1 MHSKV
6 NEVVISQRD
15 FFKSGAT
22 LSYQFRKEALLK
34 LRRTVNLYK
43 EEISLA
49 LEKDLGKS
57 SGEAYLTEIG
67 MVLQSISY
75 QLSHL
80 RSFMRSRR
88 RGFSISVF
96 PSYGKIIPEPYGNVL
111 VISPWNYP
119 FLLAMDPLIGAV
131 AAGNCVIVKPSEH
144 SPNTS
149 SLLEKML
156 SEIFDPSYIAVLTG
170 DVDVAKEL
178 LDNRFDYIFYTGSAA
193 VGKVVMRKAAEYLTP
208 TTLELGGKSPC
219 IIAPDADIAESVRRI
234 IFGKSLNS
242 GQTCVAPDYLLVH
255 KSIIDEVV
263 KEFSKQLTVDPQ
275 FCRIINEAHFKRL
288 LSYLSQGDVIIGGG
302 ADSEAL
308 EIQFTL
314 LSVSETKAPIMA
326 EEIFGPLLPVVT
338 YSDEEQLVG
347 ELKSKEK
354 PLAFYIFSR
363 DRRLIK
369 RLLREVSFGGGA
381 VNDTLMHIVDP
392 NLPFGGVGY
401 SGMGAY
407 HGKAS
412 FDTFTHYKSVLC
424 SPSGW
429 VAPLRYPPYKGLK
442 ERLIKLFLR

>member
-1 MHSKV
+1 
-6 NEVVISQRD
+6 
-15 FFKSGAT
+15 
-22 LSYQFRKEALLK
+22 
-34 LRRTVNLYK
+34 
-43 EEISLA
+43 
-49 LEKDLGKS
+49 
-57 SGEAYLTEIG
+57 
-67 MVLQSISY
+67 
-75 QLSHL
+75 
-80 RSFMRSRR
+80 
-88 RGFSISVF
+88 
-96 PSYGKIIPEPYGNVL
+96 
-111 VISPWNYP
+111 
-119 FLLAMDPLIGAV
+119 
-131 AAGNCVIVKPSEH
+131 
-144 SPNTS
+144 
-149 SLLEKML
+149 
-156 SEIFDPSYIAVLTG
+156 
-170 DVDVAKEL
+170 
-178 LDNRFDYIFYTGSAA
+178 
-193 VGKVVMRKAAEYLTP
+193 MRKAAEYLTP

-219 IIAPDADIAESVRRI
+219 VIAPDADIAESVRRI

-275 FCRIINEAHFKRL
+275 FYRIINEAHFKRL

-314 LSVSETKAPIMA
+314 LSVSDIKAPIMA

-354 PLAFYIFSR
+354 PLAFYAFSR
-363 DRRLIK
+363 DRRFIK

-424 SPSGW
+424 SLSGW

>member
-34 LRRTVNLYK
+34 LRRAVNLYK

-119 FLLAMDPLIGAV
+119 FLLAMDPMIGAV

-255 KSIIDEVV
+255 KSIVYEVV

-275 FCRIINEAHFKRL
+275 FYRIINEAHFKRL

-314 LSVSETKAPIMA
+314 LSVSDIKAPIMA

-354 PLAFYIFSR
+354 PLAFYAFSR
-363 DRRLIK
+363 DRRFIK

-407 HGKAS
+407 HGKPS

>member
-34 LRRTVNLYK
+34 LRRAVNLYK

-149 SLLEKML
+149 SLLEKIL
-156 SEIFDPSYIAVLTG
+156 SYIFDPSYIAVLTG

-255 KSIIDEVV
+255 KSIVDEVV

-275 FCRIINEAHFKRL
+275 FYRIINEAHFKRI

-314 LSVSETKAPIMA
+314 LSVSDTKAPIMA

-347 ELKSKEK
+347 ELKSKER
-354 PLAFYIFSR
+354 PLAFYAFSR
-363 DRRLIK
+363 DRRFIK

-412 FDTFTHYKSVLC
+412 FDTFTHYKSVLS

>member
-34 LRRTVNLYK
+34 LRRAVNLYK

-88 RGFSISVF
+88 RSFSISVF

-275 FCRIINEAHFKRL
+275 FYRIINEAHFKRL

-314 LSVSETKAPIMA
+314 LSVSDTKAPIMA

-354 PLAFYIFSR
+354 PLAFYAFSR
-363 DRRLIK
+363 DRRFIK

-407 HGKAS
+407 HGKTS

>member
-34 LRRTVNLYK
+34 LRRAVNLYK

-80 RSFMRSRR
+80 KSFMRSRR

-144 SPNTS
+144 SPSTS

-156 SEIFDPSYIAVLTG
+156 SEIFNSSYIAVLTG

-255 KSIIDEVV
+255 KSIVDEVV
-263 KEFSKQLTVDPQ
+263 KEFSKQLIVDPQ
-275 FCRIINEAHFKRL
+275 FYRIINEAHFERL

-314 LSVSETKAPIMA
+314 LSVSDTKAPIMA

-354 PLAFYIFSR
+354 PLAFYAFSR
-363 DRRLIK
+363 DRRFIK

-424 SPSGW
+424 SHSGW

>member
-1 MHSKV
+1 MNDKI
-6 NEVVISQRD
+6 NEVVISQRN

-22 LSYQFRKEALLK
+22 LSYEFRKEALLK
-34 LRRTVNLYK
+34 LRRAVNLYK

-80 RSFMRSRR
+80 GSFMRSRR
-88 RGFSISVF
+88 RCFSISVF

-149 SLLEKML
+149 CLLEKML
-156 SEIFDPSYIAVLTG
+156 SEIFDPYYVAVLTG

-178 LDNRFDYIFYTGSAA
+178 LENRFDYIFYTGSTA

-255 KSIIDEVV
+255 KSIVDEVV
-263 KEFSKQLTVDPQ
+263 KEFSKQLTVYPQ
-275 FCRIINEAHFKRL
+275 FYRIINEAHFKRL
-288 LSYLSQGDVIIGGG
+288 LSYLSQGDVIIGGE

-314 LSVSETKAPIMA
+314 LSVSDTKAPIMA

-354 PLAFYIFSR
+354 PLAFYAFSR
-363 DRRLIK
+363 DRRFIK

-412 FDTFTHYKSVLC
+412 FDTFTHYKSVLY

>member
-34 LRRTVNLYK
+34 LRRAVNLYK

-119 FLLAMDPLIGAV
+119 FLLAMDPMIGAV

-255 KSIIDEVV
+255 NSIVDEVV

-275 FCRIINEAHFKRL
+275 FYRIINEAHFKRL
-288 LSYLSQGDVIIGGG
+288 LSYLSQGEVIIGGG

-314 LSVSETKAPIMA
+314 LSVSDTKAPIMA

-354 PLAFYIFSR
+354 PLAFYAFSR
-363 DRRLIK
+363 DRRFIK

-407 HGKAS
+407 HGKSS

>member
-34 LRRTVNLYK
+34 LRRAVNLYK

-57 SGEAYLTEIG
+57 SGEAYITEIG

-119 FLLAMDPLIGAV
+119 FLLAMDPMIGAV

-275 FCRIINEAHFKRL
+275 FYRIINEAHFKRL

-314 LSVSETKAPIMA
+314 LSVSDIKAPIMA

-354 PLAFYIFSR
+354 PLAFYAFSR
-363 DRRLIK
+363 DRRFIK

-407 HGKAS
+407 HGKSS

>member
-1 MHSKV
+1 
-6 NEVVISQRD
+6 
-15 FFKSGAT
+15 
-22 LSYQFRKEALLK
+22 
-34 LRRTVNLYK
+34 
-43 EEISLA
+43 
-49 LEKDLGKS
+49 
-57 SGEAYLTEIG
+57 
-67 MVLQSISY
+67 
-75 QLSHL
+75 
-80 RSFMRSRR
+80 
-88 RGFSISVF
+88 
-96 PSYGKIIPEPYGNVL
+96 
-111 VISPWNYP
+111 
-119 FLLAMDPLIGAV
+119 
-131 AAGNCVIVKPSEH
+131 
-144 SPNTS
+144 
-149 SLLEKML
+149 
-156 SEIFDPSYIAVLTG
+156 
-170 DVDVAKEL
+170 
-178 LDNRFDYIFYTGSAA
+178 
-193 VGKVVMRKAAEYLTP
+193 
-208 TTLELGGKSPC
+208 
-219 IIAPDADIAESVRRI
+219 
-234 IFGKSLNS
+234 S

-255 KSIIDEVV
+255 KSIVGEVV

-275 FCRIINEAHFKRL
+275 FYRIINEAHFKRL

-314 LSVSETKAPIMA
+314 LSVSDIKAPIMA

-354 PLAFYIFSR
+354 PLAFYAFSR
-363 DRRLIK
+363 DRRFIK